1 MEALELKIDAETIL
15 CKTCGN
21 PFTPLR
27 GYNGIIQ
34 SRDCNDCRYKEAL
47 AKRRALISSP
57 VKSPMVANKAVVREF
72 RTTEK
77 ATKKSSAKLES
88 KDVDELLVILTREF
102 NLFIRNRDRL
112 PNDFFYCPT
121 CKTTKRII
129 GKNYQACHVF
139 PAGPYPALRFLEV
152 NVHGGC
158 LSCNYF
164 KHGAGHE
171 YNDWLRK
178 KIGEVEYQK
187 LLDLKD
193 YWKAHAWHWDR
204 FSIIRLIETYK
215 ARNKV
220 FIKP

>member
-1 MEALELKIDAETIL
+1 MEALELKIDVETIL

-27 GYNGIIQ
+27 GYSGIIQ
-34 SRDCNDCRYKEAL
+34 SRVCGDCRYKEAL
-47 AKRRALISSP
+47 DKRRALICSP
-57 VKSPMVANKAVVREF
+57 VKSPNLPVKSVVKDYL
-72 RTTEK
+72 TTEK

-88 KDVDELLVILTREF
+88 KDVDELLVILTRVF

-112 PNDFFYCPT
+112 PNDYFYCPT
-121 CKTTKRII
+121 CDKTKKIV
-129 GKNYQACHVF
+129 KDNYQACHVF
-139 PAGPYPALRFLEV
+139 PSTYSALRYLEI

-158 LSCNYF
+158 KSCNYYH
-164 KHGAGHE
+164 HGAGHE

-193 YWKAHAWHWDR
+193 YWKAHQWKWDR
-204 FSIIRLIETYK
+204 FSIIRMIEVYK

>member
-1 MEALELKIDAETIL
+1 MEALELKIDKETII
-15 CKTCGN
+15 CKTCGD

-27 GYNGIIQ
+27 GYIGIIQ
-34 SRDCNDCRYKEAL
+34 SRVCGDCRYKEAIY
-47 AKRRALISSP
+47 KRRALICSN
-57 VKSPMVANKAVVREF
+57 VKSPIIANNGVVKQSLIS
-72 RTTEK
+72 EK
-77 ATKKSSAKLES
+77 ATKKSSVKLES
-88 KDVDELLVILTREF
+88 KTTPELLDILTATF

-112 PNDFFYCPT
+112 PNDYFYCPT
-121 CKTTKRII
+121 CNKTKRIV
-129 GKNYQACHVF
+129 KDNYQACHVF
-139 PAGPYPALRFLEV
+139 PSTYSALRYLEI

-158 LSCNYF
+158 KSCNYY

-178 KIGEVEYQK
+178 KIGEAEYQK

-204 FSIIRLIETYK
+204 FSIIRMIETYK